1 MSIRLYSE
9 CMTSYAPRVRK
20 IIHVDMDAFYAAVEQ
35 RDNPSLRGRPV
46 VVGGSP
52 ESRGVVSTCSY
63 EARVFGI
70 RSAMSCAEARRRCP
84 HAVFVSPPNFAEYRR
99 VSSRIHGIFREF
111 TDIVEPLSLE
121 EADLDVTVNK
131 LGEPSAS
138 RAAEEIRRRI
148 ARETGLTASAGVSF
162 NKSLAKIASEQ
173 NKPDGLTVITP
184 REAEAFLETL
194 PASRFFGVGP
204 VTARRMEHLGIHT
217 GGDLRRRPLDELKA
231 HFGRAGAWYYELCRG
246 LDHREVITRRIR
258 KSLGKERTFERD
270 IRDPRVTADFMNATA
285 ADLWEQLEERG
296 LAARRVTVKVKYAD
310 FRQVTRSRMFPAPVE
325 SLEELRGAALN
336 LLGRT
341 EVKSRPVRLLGLI
354 LSGFPGT
361 EEENNR
367 GAGRESGQLELNFDA
382 PGGPPHCRRILHEHP
397 RPPGERQFFQ
407 ILH

>member
-63 EARVFGI
+63 EARAFGI

-99 VSSRIHGIFREF
+99 VSSRIHRIFREF
-111 TDIVEPLSLE
+111 TDIVEPLSLD
-121 EADLDVTVNK
+121 EAYLDVTVNK

-194 PASRFFGVGP
+194 PAARFFGVGP

-341 EVKSRPVRLLGLI
+341 EMKSRPVRLLGLI

-361 EEENNR
+361 EEENER
-367 GAGRESGQLELNFDA
+367 AGGRESGQLELNFGA
-382 PGGPPHCRRILHEHP
+382 PPRFIRHASNFSNKNHE
-397 RPPGERQFFQ
+397 
-407 ILH
+407 

>member
-111 TDIVEPLSLE
+111 TDIVEPLSLD
-121 EADLDVTVNK
+121 EAYLDVTVNK

-194 PASRFFGVGP
+194 PAARFFGVGP

-361 EEENNR
+361 EEENER
-367 GAGRESGQLELNFDA
+367 GGGRESGQLELNFDA
-382 PGGPPHCRRILHEHP
+382 PEAAGNVRGGP
-397 RPPGERQFFQ
+397 
-407 ILH
+407 